1 MQVKRKPSR
10 EIAEEPESNE
20 DDRPESVSKKNEVK
34 FRGPKKKFIEKEE
47 KSSPVRETAKATFT
61 RNLPIKLNYSNFMV
75 RTVWTIIMLLAFIAI
90 ILAGHFYCSV
100 FVLILS
106 VGMVKEILS
115 LKRDYEKDLQTPFSQ
130 TVTWYW
136 CVVAI
141 IFFYGKLFSNKL
153 PAYTLSNIG
162 IYNVVLS
169 HNFICFALW
178 IIGFLMFTISLKKGY
193 YKYQFRQFAWLH
205 IAVFLIMGQTSAIVN
220 NIYEGL
226 IWFIIPCLLV
236 IANDTFAYIFGFF
249 FGKTRLIELS
259 PKKTVEGFIGG
270 FISTL
275 VFAFIFSVTLCK
287 FQALVCPKHEISF
300 VPFEFATCEV
310 SNVFVPYERDFSFL
324 GIPHL
329 KIKIAEFQIH
339 ALILAGFASL
349 IAPFGGF
356 FASGF
361 KRAIKV
367 KDFADIIPGHGG
379 ITDRMDCQILTGMFA
394 YLYVHQIVYGKINYV
409 SGVIGF
415 ITNQMETGDQLLL
428 YNELKDILYSRG
440 LLNVTMSG

>member
-1 MQVKRKPSR
+1 MQIKRKISR

-20 DDRPESVSKKNEVK
+20 DDQLEGLSKKNEVK

-47 KSSPVRETAKATFT
+47 KATPSKERAKATFT
-61 RNLPIKLNYSNFMV
+61 RNLPIKLNYSNFAV
-75 RTVWTIIMLLAFIAI
+75 RTLWTIIMLLAFITI

-106 VGMVKEILS
+106 VGMVKEILA
-115 LKRDYEKDLQTPFSQ
+115 LKRDSEKDAHVPFSQ

-136 CVVAI
+136 CTVAI

-153 PAYTLSNIG
+153 AAYTLSNIG

-169 HNFICFALW
+169 HNFICFVLW
-178 IIGFLMFTISLKKGY
+178 IIGFLMFTLSLKKGF

-205 IAVFLIMGQTSAIVN
+205 IAVFLIIGQTAAIVN

-226 IWFIIPCLLV
+226 IWFIIPCLMV

-249 FGKTRLIELS
+249 FGKTKLIELS

-270 FISTL
+270 LVSTL

-300 VPFEFATCEV
+300 TPFELATCEV
-310 SNVFVPYERDFSFL
+310 SNVFIPYEYDL
-324 GIPHL
+324 GIYDW

-379 ITDRMDCQILTGMFA
+379 ITDRMDCQVLMGMFA
-394 YLYVHQIVYGKINYV
+394 YLYVHQIVYGRINYV
-409 SGVIGF
+409 SGVVTF
-415 ITNQMETGDQLLL
+415 ITSQMDSGDQLLL
-428 YNELKDILYSRG
+428 YNELKDILYAKG
-440 LLNVTMSG
+440 FLNVSMSG